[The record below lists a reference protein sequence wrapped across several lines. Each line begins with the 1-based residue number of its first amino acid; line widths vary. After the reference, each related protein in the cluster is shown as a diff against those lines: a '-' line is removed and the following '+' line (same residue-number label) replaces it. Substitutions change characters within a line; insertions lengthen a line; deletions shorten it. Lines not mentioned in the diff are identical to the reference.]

1 MNVSRGLFVGFQR
14 KQSRFFTWF
23 LIPLTSV
30 MSITLNHWIYLEDV
44 SIAIVMCGRYSLGL
58 SNEEVYDGLEARLP
72 QLFEQGRPRR
82 EQDHRPRYAST
93 LTCSGEADNRH
104 NVAPR
109 QRAPVIHRDSESD
122 NGGAMIEEM

>member
-1 MNVSRGLFVGFQR
+1 
-14 KQSRFFTWF
+14 
-23 LIPLTSV
+23 
-30 MSITLNHWIYLEDV
+30 MSITLNHDTV
-44 SIAIVMCGRYSLGL
+44 FVDAIVMCGRYSLGL

-72 QLFEQGRPRR
+72 QLFEQGRPRWDR

-93 LTCSGEADNRH
+93 LTYSSEADNRH

-122 NGGAMIEEM
+122 TGGAMIEEM

>member
-1 MNVSRGLFVGFQR
+1 MVFDSA
-14 KQSRFFTWF
+14 
-23 LIPLTSV
+23 
-30 MSITLNHWIYLEDV
+30 DV
-44 SIAIVMCGRYSLGL
+44 SHVDHFESYRCSVDGIWLDMCGRYSLGL

-72 QLFEQGRPRR
+72 QLFEQGRPRWER

-93 LTCSGEADNRH
+93 LTCSGQADNRH